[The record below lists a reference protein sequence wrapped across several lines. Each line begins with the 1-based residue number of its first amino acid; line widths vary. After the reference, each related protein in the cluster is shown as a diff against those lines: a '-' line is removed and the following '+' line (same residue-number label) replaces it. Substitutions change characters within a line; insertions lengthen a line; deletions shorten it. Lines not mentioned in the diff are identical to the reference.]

1 MSTIYGNK
9 LNSELWWSD
18 FERMLGEVD
27 YEHLIKSYNGEALS
41 AIKVENLLKNM
52 LPSLFEMWI
61 KSLNTNIK
69 KNDLLRINPESQF
82 FTFNYTLLLEQTY
95 HVKNE
100 NVWHIHNSIKDNDNI
115 IVGHDSD
122 GGTLLKHLQ
131 SYNMSHPKAHIRPD
145 VQGLINQGV
154 AKGAKK
160 VKDRIGLHKKRFYS
174 YNKIKHFITMGFSFN
189 DIDMPYIKKIIEVNQ
204 DLANADWVLYWH
216 SDGEDEVMKHKLI
229 GLGVNENKISCTSW

>member
-9 LNSELWWSD
+9 LNDELWWSD
-18 FERMLGEVD
+18 FERTLGEVD
-27 YEHLIKSYNGEALS
+27 YDHLKKSDNGEALS

-52 LPSLFEMWI
+52 LPPLFENWI
-61 KSLNTNIK
+61 RSLNTNIK
-69 KNDLLRINPESQF
+69 KSDLLRINPESQF

-100 NVWHIHNSIKDNDNI
+100 NIWHIHNSIKDNDNI

-131 SYNMSHPKAHIRPD
+131 SYNMSHPEAHIRPD
-145 VQGLINQGV
+145 IQDLISQGV

-160 VKDRIGLHKKRFYS
+160 VKDRIELHKDRFYS
-174 YNKIKHFITMGFSFN
+174 YNKIKHFIAMGFSFN

-204 DLANADWVLYWH
+204 DLANTDWVLYWH
-216 SDGEDEVMKHKLI
+216 SDGEDEVMKNKLI
-229 GLGVNENKISCTSW
+229 GLGVKAKNISCTNW